1 MKTGVVFDIKEFSV
15 FDGPGIRQTI
25 FLKGC
30 PLRCNWCHNPEGLS
44 AEPQIM
50 VSTAACTG
58 CGKCRDICPNEN
70 CCACGQC
77 VAVCPQNVRRV
88 AGERMTSADLARLI
102 LKDAAYYRNCGGGV
116 TFSGGE
122 PLLQSG
128 FLLEVLAQLSDV
140 HCAVETSGYA
150 DAETFDAIIGQ
161 MDYVMM
167 DLKLMDDKKHRQY
180 TGVSNERI
188 LRNARSLLESGK
200 PCSLRIPLIPGV
212 NDTLENLEATAA
224 FIAGCGG
231 HAKVEL
237 LPYHK
242 TAGAKY
248 EMIGAAYQPLFDTEG
263 KVNPRED
270 IFRQYGL
277 ECEVL

>member
-1 MKTGVVFDIKEFSV
+1 MKTGIVFDIKEFSV

-44 AEPQIM
+44 AQPQLM
-50 VSTAACTG
+50 VSPGACTS
-58 CGKCRDICPNEN
+58 CGKCRQVCEN
-70 CCACGQC
+70 DRCTACGRC
-77 VAVCPQNVRRV
+77 VSACPQNVRRI
-88 AGERMTSADLARLI
+88 AGERMSSSELAQLI
-102 LKDAAYYRNCGGGV
+102 LRDADYYKSCGGGV

-122 PLLQSG
+122 PLMQAE
-128 FLLEVLAQLSDV
+128 FLLEVTAQLADV
-140 HCAVETSGYA
+140 HCAIETSGYA
-150 DAETFDAIIGQ
+150 AAETFERVMER

-167 DLKLMDDKKHRQY
+167 DLKLMDDAMHRKY

-188 LRNARSLLESGK
+188 LQNARALIRSGK
-200 PCSLRIPLIPGV
+200 PCRLRIPLIPGV
-212 NDTLENLEATAA
+212 NDTVENLEASAA

-231 HAKVEL
+231 HTRVEL

-248 EMIGAAYQPLFDTEG
+248 EMIGAEYQPIFDTEC
-263 KVNPRED
+263 KVCTREE